1 MISAESLPTL
11 RSRRTFGK
19 DPNPGTLATDS
30 RSRNGSRGSGTSYGL
45 FVCWV
50 VRGTYK
56 TRDRGGS
63 GSWRETMTTGR
74 VLAASPRS
82 AGQIS
87 PGWGFIEQ
95 VEDLLFG
102 GARAR
107 DIKDVVIGEFYNLND
122 ALPGLSCRLRFP
134 LAQSSV

>member
-1 MISAESLPTL
+1 M
-11 RSRRTFGK
+11 
-19 DPNPGTLATDS
+19 
-30 RSRNGSRGSGTSYGL
+30 
-45 FVCWV
+45 
-50 VRGTYK
+50 
-56 TRDRGGS
+56 
-63 GSWRETMTTGR
+63 TGR

-82 AGQIS
+82 ASQIS

-107 DIKDVVIGEFYNLND
+107 DIKDVVIGELYNLSD
-122 ALPGLSCRLRFP
+122 ALPGLCRCLRFP